1 MKNYRYKIYIADDNP
16 QYLELMA
23 SRLRGCQT
31 DVNCFPHGNP
41 LLLALAE
48 RPDIVVLDH
57 RFGDDEAGIE
67 LLRKIK
73 AHDPTIQVILVSGQK
88 RVEVAIEAIKAGA
101 SDYLEKNG
109 NELHALEESVARI
122 IHFENEKRHQRLGIF
137 SFFAALKNWSRVALL
152 FATLLVLMSGCAP
165 RKQGLHTKLGGQDRI
180 PAALTQHSE
189 HVIGSDDKVSLS
201 IWNNDDVSVG
211 SVFGI
216 YNSNE
221 VYGKWVLVD
230 QVGDAML
237 PMIGKVHLAGKSTSE
252 AEAWLQTQFGKEI
265 KEPVVVVRV
274 LNREVT
280 VTGEVKEPGNFIL
293 DKEKHTFAEILGKAE
308 GLTDYAKLKKVTLT
322 RRTEKEV
329 AVFPLD
335 LRKMSGTDL
344 SRIYIRKGDVIDI
357 PERAGKRLERKM
369 PLLIPLASLATSI
382 GVLISVTRKPE

>member
-1 MKNYRYKIYIADDNP
+1 MKNYRYKIHVADDNP

-23 SRLRGCQT
+23 SRLRSCQT
-31 DVNCFPHGNP
+31 IVKCFDHGNP
-41 LLLALAE
+41 LLLALAQG
-48 RPDIVVLDH
+48 PDIVILDH
-57 RFGDDEAGIE
+57 RFGDDEAGIK
-67 LLRKIK
+67 LLRKVK
-73 AHDPTIQVILVSGQK
+73 TFDPSIHVILISAQK
-88 RVEVAIEAIKAGA
+88 KVEVAIEALKAGA

-109 NELHALEESVARI
+109 KELQALEESVARI
-122 IHFENEKRHQRLGIF
+122 IHFDQEKRRKQSGI
-137 SFFAALKNWSRVALL
+137 AGL
-152 FATLLVLMSGCAP
+152 FTSLRSWGKMGLIAVSILSVVTGCAAN
-165 RKQGLHTKLGGQDRI
+165 KQGQEPKLGGQDRI
-180 PAALTQHSE
+180 PGVLTQHTP

-221 VYGKWVLVD
+221 VYGKWILVD
-230 QVGDAML
+230 QAGDATL
-237 PMIGKVHLAGKSTSE
+237 PMLGTVHLAGKSTTE
-252 AEAWLQTQFGKEI
+252 AEVWLKKEFGKEI
-265 KEPVVVVRV
+265 KDPVVVVRV

-280 VTGEVKEPGNFIL
+280 VTGEVKEPGNFVL
-293 DKEKHTFAEILGKAE
+293 DKEKHTLAEILGKAE

-322 RRTEKEV
+322 RRNSGEAIV
-329 AVFPLD
+329 YSLD

-344 SRIYIRKGDVIDI
+344 SRIYVRQGDVIDI